1 MAAILSWWKV
11 ADPVLFSYWSVLS
24 SGIMD
29 QLKLTQ
35 RCGLPREWHPF
46 LPIHSCAPAYNGLGK
61 WVAVG
66 WMTCSSRKWRTF
78 GRSETKD
85 SSFLRLAWSGIGFI
99 ISWQLIYSY
108 MISTV
113 HLYWEIT
120 VPLLSDFI
128 AVHRIVAWC
137 TMILIYIFTEQ
148 RLVAWCL
155 FQQDPTLTLFL
166 IHNFTLIF

>member
-11 ADPVLFSYWSVLS
+11 ADPVLFFYWSVLS

-35 RCGLPREWHPF
+35 RCGLPREDPFAHP
-46 LPIHSCAPAYNGLGK
+46 LL
-61 WVAVG
+61 
-66 WMTCSSRKWRTF
+66 CSSLQWLGEVGGCGMDDLQQQKWRTF

-99 ISWQLIYSY
+99 ISWQLISSY
-108 MISTV
+108 MIWTV

-155 FQQDPTLTLFL
+155 SQQDPTLTLFL